1 MCGRFTLAAPD
12 GWALRERF
20 PLGESVEIRRRFN
33 VAPGDDVAAITTDK
47 EGAPRGELLRWG
59 LIPFWAKDASIGYK
73 TINAR
78 AETVAER
85 PAFRDA
91 FRTHR
96 CLIVADGF
104 YEWQRRPGLPKQP
117 HHITLADGSPFA
129 FAGLWS
135 TWRDAEGE
143 QVRSCTII
151 TTAAN
156 HRVAELH
163 DRMPVILPQGAED
176 LWLEKGAPPEAL
188 KDLLVPLPDDDVA
201 LRPVSS
207 AVNAARH
214 DAPDCLDDPEPGSA
228 DEQLRLLDDDG

>member
-33 VAPGDDVAAITTDK
+33 VAPGDDVAAVTTDK

-104 YEWQRRPGLPKQP
+104 Y
-117 HHITLADGSPFA
+117 
-129 FAGLWS
+129 
-135 TWRDAEGE
+135 
-143 QVRSCTII
+143 
-151 TTAAN
+151 
-156 HRVAELH
+156 
-163 DRMPVILPQGAED
+163 
-176 LWLEKGAPPEAL
+176 
-188 KDLLVPLPDDDVA
+188 
-201 LRPVSS
+201 
-207 AVNAARH
+207 
-214 DAPDCLDDPEPGSA
+214 
-228 DEQLRLLDDDG
+228 

>member
-1 MCGRFTLAAPD
+1 VCGRFTLATPD
-12 GWALRERF
+12 TGALRSRF
-20 PLGESVEIRRRFN
+20 PLGESIEVRQRFN
-33 VAPGDDVAAITTDK
+33 VAPGDDVAAVTTDR

-59 LIPFWAKDASIGYK
+59 LIPFWAKDASIGYR

-78 AETVAER
+78 SETIAER

-104 YEWQRRPGLPKQP
+104 YEWQRRPGLAKQP
-117 HHITLADGSPFA
+117 HHITRADGSPFA

-135 TWRDAEGE
+135 TWAAAGGE

-156 HRVAELH
+156 QRVSELH

-176 LWLEKGAPPEAL
+176 LWLDKDATPGAL
-188 KDLLVPLPDDDVA
+188 QGLLVPLPDDEVA
-201 LRPVSS
+201 MRPVSM
-207 AVNAARH
+207 AVNDARY
-214 DAPDCLDDPEPGSA
+214 DRPDCLAGPEPGSA

>member
-12 GWALRERF
+12 GWSLRQRF
-20 PLGESVEIRRRFN
+20 PLGESVELRQRFN
-33 VAPGDDVAAITTDK
+33 VAPGDDVAAVTTDK
-47 EGAPRGELLRWG
+47 EGGPRGELLRWG

-91 FRTHR
+91 FRTQR

-104 YEWQRRPGLPKQP
+104 YEWQRRPGLAKQP
-117 HHITLADGSPFA
+117 HHITRADGSPFA

-151 TTAAN
+151 TTGAN
-156 HRVAELH
+156 ERLAELH

-176 LWLEKGAPPEAL
+176 LWLEKDAPAEAL
-188 KDLLVPLPDDDVA
+188 QDLLVPLPAGEVA

-207 AVNAARH
+207 AVNDARH
-214 DAPDCLDDPEPGSA
+214 DEPDCLADPEPGSA